1 MDLHDYVA
9 EEIATD
15 CADGLISRREALRRL
30 GLIGL
35 GAVSA
40 AAVLAACSNDDDA
53 AAKRTSTSRP
63 SSTSTSPTTTL
74 PGGRVEVE
82 SIAISGGRRCSRRR
96 RSPRARCSSS
106 MRSSASP
113 TTSDRSPAASRATVL
128 RDHRRSGSRRHR
140 AGGDQGKVIS
150 LLTGSPEDQLL
161 ADMRLGL
168 DELERRAPGAKL
180 AVVGFCF
187 GGGLTWRLLA
197 AGEPRVAVAVP
208 FYGPAPDAPDFS
220 RSKAAVLAIYGELD
234 DRVNGTRDTAVSA
247 LTRAGLTHEV
257 RTFPGADH
265 GFFNDT
271 GAALQR
277 SGRGRRVSR
286 RARLVQPLPSALT
299 GNVCRVSP
307 AR

>member
-35 GAVSA
+35 GAVGA
-40 AAVLAACSNDDDA
+40 AALLAACSNGSDTA
-53 AAKRTSTSRP
+53 TKRTDTSRR
-63 SSTSTSPTTTL
+63 SSTSTSTTTL
-74 PGGRVEVE
+74 RAGGGVAVE
-82 SIAISGGRRCSRRR
+82 SIAISGRQAVFAAAAKPKGAVLLVHEIFGLTDHFRSLTGRL
-96 RSPRARCSSS
+96 AGDGY
-106 MRSSASP
+106 SAL
-113 TTSDRSPAASRATVL
+113 TVDL
-128 RDHRRSGSRRHR
+128 VPSGTGTV
-140 AGGDQGKVIS
+140 ADQGKIIGI
-150 LLTGSPEDQLL
+150 LTESPEDRLL
-161 ADMRLGL
+161 GDLRVGL

-180 AVVGFCF
+180 AVMGFCF

-220 RSKAAVLAIYGELD
+220 RSRAAVLAVYGALD
-234 DRVNGTRDTAVSA
+234 DRVNATRDTAVSA
-247 LTRAGLTHEV
+247 LRNAGLAYEV

-271 GAALQR
+271 GARYNAPAAADAYRAVLDWF
-277 SGRGRRVSR
+277 SR
-286 RARLVQPLPSALT
+286 YL
-299 GNVCRVSP
+299 G
-307 AR
+307 